1 MRTRTLTGL
10 VAFALILAACGET
23 PSTAPDTDVLDVPGP
38 SAAVIVN
45 EKTGPETVVLLD
57 PCNGEPIEVTST
69 EKLIVRR
76 TDDGAGGFLFG
87 FSQTFSGTAVGLTSG
102 REYRFQQ
109 TFQFSDHARPP
120 FPETFTLNNRAELIA
135 LEPGAENLLFHVLT
149 HVTVEATG
157 EISSMVDEFRVVCF

>member
-1 MRTRTLTGL
+1 MRSSAIAGSIALAL
-10 VAFALILAACGET
+10 VLAACGET
-23 PSTAPDTDVLDVPGP
+23 PTAPPETGVLDVPGP

-45 EKTGPETVVLLD
+45 EKSGPETIVLFD

-102 REYRFQQ
+102 REYQFQQ
-109 TFQFSDHARPP
+109 TFQFSEHARPP
-120 FPETFTLNNRAELIA
+120 FPETFTFNNRAELIA
-135 LEPGAENLLFHVLT
+135 LDTGAENLLFHVLT

-157 EISSMVDEFRVVCF
+157 DISSAVDEFRVVCL